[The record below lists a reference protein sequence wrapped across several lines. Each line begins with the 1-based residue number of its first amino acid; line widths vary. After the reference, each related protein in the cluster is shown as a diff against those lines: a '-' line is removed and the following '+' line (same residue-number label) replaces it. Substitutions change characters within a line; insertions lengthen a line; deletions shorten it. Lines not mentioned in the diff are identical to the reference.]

1 MKVTPIETNGRCGS
15 EVAGFLPEKLEQDH
29 QFRSED
35 LQEQN
40 NEREAQERQHHQL
53 IKNQQMQA
61 QPSQTIQVLQQK
73 QTQILALLMQTVK

>member
-1 MKVTPIETNGRCGS
+1 MKVTPIETNGRCGP

-40 NEREAQERQHHQL
+40 NEGEAQERQHHQL

-73 QTQILALLMQTVK
+73 QAQILALLMQRQ